1 MKKIFNSLLAIL
13 ATSLAIISCAKS
25 ELPATD
31 AEFVKP
37 LGKIT
42 VSAILPENMTKVAFD
57 PAFEGGKPTGL
68 SLTWEEGDL
77 LCVYD
82 AANKEKNA
90 TLELASES
98 VGQKEGLFSGDVNFS
113 AESYYVEVLN
123 QGEVADY
130 AIQTQPADGQTAALK
145 YRAYATTSNLT
156 DGFILENYTTPLA
169 ITAKLPSSE
178 VVAAVKSVT
187 ITASEAIF
195 NGGNTLTIT
204 LDEIGD
210 AGEDGILHLYVNLP
224 EENPAITEGTTLLV
238 KFNTPDTDHK
248 VYTRYVELGAAAFEA
263 GKLNTININ
272 ASCSDVHAGLTSC
285 DGTTEDKA
293 YLIADKYQMK
303 AMLGL
308 MQLGAKRYFK
318 MVADV
323 DLNGEEWTPLNCED
337 NKYSREIHFDGQNHT
352 ISNLKSTG
360 DNYPSFAGVLNGT
373 IKNVTFEGAT
383 IVANTKAGGV
393 IGYVGTTNITGHCNN
408 VIINNANVSGSKNI
422 GAFAGIVGNASS
434 TFTDCQVTGNTILNQ
449 TVNSSTGGFVGYDR
463 SGATYTRCKAF
474 VSSVSGQDNVGGFI
488 GQTVAGQYTDCES
501 KGEVTAKGRNVG
513 GFVGNAEGAFT
524 FDHCIYRGTKVES
537 TYDDSEYNQVGGFC
551 GGVETAFTGKFT
563 RCWLTAGASQTIVES
578 KNDKRGVGGFI
589 GRVGTNTA
597 DDNTG
602 TIEKCRIHRTQVEGG
617 DYTGGFVGVSYVTIT
632 QCGVT
637 DGGSMANVISNGNS
651 VGGFAGYQ
659 QNNQISYCYN
669 DLTKIEGV
677 RYVGGFVGNAQNTT
691 ITESYVADA
700 ELSGTS
706 NGSFIGNAKNGT
718 QKKCISWIKNDWYGA
733 NTGSTNSDCH
743 SKDDGDDGKYV
754 TTYAALYEWDTNIWN
769 VDFSQS
775 KSNLFHLKSTV
786 AY

>member
-130 AIQTQPADGQTAALK
+130 ATQIQPADGQTAALK

-195 NGGNTLTIT
+195 NGGKSIT
-204 LDEIGD
+204 VNLDQKGD
-210 AGEDGILHLYVNLP
+210 AGSDGILHLFVNLP
-224 EENPAITEGTTLLV
+224 QESSAINAGTNILV
-238 KFNTPDTDHK
+238 QFHAPETDHT
-248 VYTRYVELGAAAFEA
+248 VYTRYIELGDAAFA
-263 GKLNTININ
+263 NGKLNTININ

-293 YLIADKYQMK
+293 YLIADKYQMQ
-303 AMLGL
+303 AVNALL
-308 MQLGAKRYFK
+308 SADALTYIEF
-318 MVADV
+318 VNDV
-323 DLNGEEWTPLNCED
+323 DLKDVVWTSKTAKVNLNGN
-337 NKYSREIHFDGQNHT
+337 NHT
-352 ISNLKSTG
+352 ISNLTATG
-360 DNYPSFAGVLNGT
+360 GLFATLEGSV
-373 IKNVTFEGAT
+373 KNLV
-383 IVANTKAGGV
+383 
-393 IGYVGTTNITGHCNN
+393 
-408 VIINNANVSGSKNI
+408 INNAKITASADN
-422 GAFAGIVGNASS
+422 AGILANVAGNGVSLKHITVTNSIVNNGFDNNGGLVGCLN
-434 TFTDCQVTGNTILNQ
+434 CGTIEN
-449 TVNSSTGGFVGYDR
+449 VKV
-463 SGATYTRCKAF
+463 AC
-474 VSSVSGQDNVGGFI
+474 SVSGQNNVGGFV
-488 GQTVAGQYTDCES
+488 GQTVAGQYIDCES
-501 KGEVTAKGRNVG
+501 KGEVTATGRNVG
-513 GFVGNAEGAFT
+513 GFVGKAEGAFT

-537 TYDDSEYNQVGGFC
+537 SYNGTEWLHIGGFC
-551 GGVETAFTGKFT
+551 GGVENAFIGEFT
-563 RCWLTAGASQTIVES
+563 RCWLTASNLQTSVTSSENKQGI
-578 KNDKRGVGGFI
+578 GGFI
-589 GRVGTNTA
+589 GRVGTNVAT
-597 DDNTG
+597 DNTG
-602 TIEKCRIHRTQVEGG
+602 LIEKCRIHRTKVTGG
-617 DYTGGFVGVSYVTIT
+617 GYAGGFVGISYVNIT

-677 RYVGGFVGNAQNTT
+677 KYVGGFVGNAQNTT

-706 NGSFIGNAKNGT
+706 KGSFIGNAKNGR
-718 QKKCISWIKNDWYGA
+718 QERCISWITSAWYGA
-733 NTGSTNSDCH
+733 NSGSTDSDCH
-743 SKDDGDDGKYV
+743 SKDDKDDGKYV
-754 TTYAALYEWDTNIWN
+754 TTYAALYKWDTNIWN